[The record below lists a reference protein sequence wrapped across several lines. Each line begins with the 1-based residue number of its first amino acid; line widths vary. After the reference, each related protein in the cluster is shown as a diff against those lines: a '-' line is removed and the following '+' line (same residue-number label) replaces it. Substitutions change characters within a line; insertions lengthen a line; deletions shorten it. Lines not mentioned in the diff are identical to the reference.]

1 MLGLGS
7 LSPDMMWGE
16 GQDEVMGG
24 AYDDVLNRFATLESG
39 GGQYRSNPMS
49 SARGLLHFMPDTWK
63 GVLRN
68 YPDLGFTPEDIDS
81 DDKQK
86 RAAEVLME
94 REIVPA
100 LRRTLGREPTGAE
113 LYTAWVLG
121 TPDAQKLFGAD
132 PNAPASAL
140 FRPKVASSNP
150 TIFYRDEEAMLPRT
164 VAEVKAEY
172 ARRWSGAKPT
182 KEPPTMP
189 PSPEIDVDQSL
200 ANMARMGQRV
210 AQMQPAGVSAL
221 PDRQPGQGLSA
232 LSPYLQIAQ
241 QLMPQRESRP
251 WADALINAGAAMM
264 QSNRPDFLGGLGAG
278 LQAGNQTLTQ
288 GQNLARQDTL
298 DRFKLGMQLA
308 QFDQKD
314 GGEYAMS
321 DGVLYNKKTGQTRQ
335 VGGDKPMSDVGK
347 LQSDLRAGRITP
359 EEYEAALAKVRGEG
373 ESQVERVIREMG
385 IDRNGPQAQELRRKY
400 AERVGGGATVN
411 IDNKAET
418 EFARKVAGAQ
428 AEAYTNAQKGAAEA
442 IASNARLDRMSQ
454 LLEGVQTGKYSTS
467 LMELQKGLST
477 ILGKNAPTIF
487 GKPAEV
493 AQAEAASALANEI
506 ALTLRN
512 PAGGAGMPGA
522 MSDADR
528 QFLQSMVPGL
538 ETTPPG
544 RKLMVETAKALN
556 KRAVEVARLMA
567 EYRKSNNNSL
577 DGWELYLADW
587 SEKNPLFA
595 GVAVPEVP
603 PPTGGPPPP
612 AAGNARELPPSDAD
626 IRRQQQQQAPAQ
638 PQSGGGI
645 IPSPK
650 RFELGGPKPGGAGLP
665 APDAIR
671 TMDRTAIEALFPRVS
686 EMTNEQL
693 MALQARRRQLLG
705 IDPAP
710 GGTP

>member
-16 GQDEVMGG
+16 GQDELLGG
-24 AYDDVLNRFATLESG
+24 PSFGDIVRAVEWQESRGKDDAVSPKGAFGAMQLMTGATID
-39 GGQYRSNPMS
+39 Y
-49 SARGLLHFMPDTWK
+49 ARAHGLPTDPASIEQ
-63 GVLRN
+63 LRRDPIKN
-68 YPDLGFTPEDIDS
+68 
-81 DDKQK
+81 
-86 RAAEVLME
+86 
-94 REIVPA
+94 REIGAWYLKQAQDQFGGELVPA
-100 LRRTLGREPTGAE
+100 LAAYNAGPGRVKRILAGLGG
-113 LYTAWVLG
+113 
-121 TPDAQKLFGAD
+121 
-132 PNAPASAL
+132 
-140 FRPKVASSNP
+140 
-150 TIFYRDEEAMLPRT
+150 
-164 VAEVKAEY
+164 EY
-172 ARRWSGAKPT
+172 
-182 KEPPTMP
+182 
-189 PSPEIDVDQSL
+189 SPEIEADFIAQLPAETRDYIAKIRGRLDQPSNG
-200 ANMARMGQRV
+200 APSMQNEMMGRPPTPEEQAARALVMSAPGVQDGIERDW
-210 AQMQPAGVSAL
+210 QPEVRAGGAGVSAL
-221 PDRQPGQGLSA
+221 QPRPQAQGLSA

-278 LQAGNQTLTQ
+278 LQAGNQALAQ
-288 GQNLARQDTL
+288 GRNAERQDTL

-308 QFDQKD
+308 QYDQKD

-359 EEYEAALAKVRGEG
+359 EEYEAALAKVRRDG
-373 ESQVERVIREMG
+373 ESPIERIIGEMG

-418 EFARKVAGAQ
+418 EFARKLAGAQ

-442 IASNARLDRMSQ
+442 ISSNARLDRMSQ

-544 RKLMVETAKALN
+544 RKMMIETAKALN

-650 RFELGGPKPGGAGLP
+650 RFELGGPKVGAQPQGDIP
-665 APDAIR
+665 TFTDP
-671 TMDRTAIEALFPRVS
+671 
-686 EMTNEQL
+686 N
-693 MALQARRRQLLG
+693 
-705 IDPAP
+705 DPALAKLP
-710 GGTP
+710 SGSVFRDGSGTLRYKP